1 MSKLL
6 GGLFSRPS
14 GKTSGIVF
22 GAGRTIRGKQV
33 TSREY
38 VIPTDPRTNAQLEQR
53 SKMPFSTSIIQSI
66 GRSIYQ
72 FDWNRAVNN
81 LPGFQSL
88 SSLFM
93 RFIDFT
99 TGILNT
105 PSAVSLGARH
115 FPDTWAAAAGTDQI
129 DVTWSTENGDIG
141 SADDTAIV
149 IAVATNPDSGE
160 VTRSVVVDDTNIR
173 SDGAATIPATGV
185 AAGDY
190 QVLLYFRSEESGV
203 PTNDKRS
210 SARWLENT

>member
-38 VIPTDPRTNAQLEQR
+38 VIPTDPRTNAQIEQR
-53 SKMPFSTSIIQSI
+53 SKMPFSTAIIQAI

-93 RFIDFT
+93 RFVDFT

-115 FPDTWAAAAGTDQI
+115 FPDTWAAAAGTDEI
-129 DVTWSTENGDIG
+129 NVTWSTENGDIG
-141 SADDTAIV
+141 APDDTAIV
-149 IAVATNPDSGE
+149 IAVATNPSPGE
-160 VTRSVVVDDTNIR
+160 VTRPVIVDESAIR
-173 SDGAATIPATGV
+173 SDGLVDLASTGV
-185 AAGDY
+185 AAGDF